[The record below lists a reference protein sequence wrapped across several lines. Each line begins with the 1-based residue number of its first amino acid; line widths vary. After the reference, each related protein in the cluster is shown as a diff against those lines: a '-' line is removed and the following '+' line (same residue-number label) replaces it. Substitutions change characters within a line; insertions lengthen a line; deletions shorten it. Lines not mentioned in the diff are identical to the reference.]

1 MGIGEIINKRRLELN
16 LTLEDVGNAVGVGKS
31 TVKKWESGYISNMKR
46 DKISALAKILN
57 LNPVVLIMGEESES
71 DIPLPEGAIPVDLST
86 FIKVPVYGEVSAGNG
101 CLAEDNIIGY
111 ELVSPGS
118 INKYETIFFLK
129 VKGDS
134 MEPQI
139 CEGDFALIQRQTSV
153 DSGSLAVVTVDDEN
167 GVIKKVIY
175 GDDWIELISFNPYY
189 PIRRFEGADV
199 QRIRVVGLVKE
210 IKRKFN

>member
-71 DIPLPEGAIPVDLST
+71 DIPLPEGAIPVDKST

-111 ELVSPGS
+111 ELASPVS
-118 INKYETIFFLK
+118 INRHEAIFFLK

-139 CEGDFALIQRQTSV
+139 CEGDFALIQKQASV
-153 DSGSLAVVTVDDEN
+153 DNGSLAVVIVDDEN
-167 GVIKKVIY
+167 GVIKKVNY
-175 GDDWIELISFNPYY
+175 GDDWIELVSFNPYY
-189 PIRRFEGADV
+189 PIRRFEGADI